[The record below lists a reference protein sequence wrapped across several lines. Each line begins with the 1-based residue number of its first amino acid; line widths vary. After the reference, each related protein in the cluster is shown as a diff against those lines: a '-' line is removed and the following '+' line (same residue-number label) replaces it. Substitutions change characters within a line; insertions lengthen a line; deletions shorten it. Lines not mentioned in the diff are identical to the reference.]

1 MSLIINIMSKTIV
14 IKLTEGGEGI
24 GPFNLYD
31 ISGNLIEANIP
42 FNELLIGKAFVV
54 EDTVNI
60 IVLESIGRCTYR
72 VTKILQDISTNEYK
86 DTKYTVVYQGCSWKH
101 LLDVVNY
108 NKYYGVIEPYIIE
121 YPFSYQYQD
130 EILQNVQ
137 DYTKVFEYTKD
148 TRGVFTDVLRV
159 QPDNK
164 WFNKAILYND
174 QQSSGLLELVPN
186 TPGNLKNYSSYPKY
200 TSTSKVIQYT
210 KSDNF
215 YQYNTFWNVAK
226 DPMTFLFTPSCI
238 SLSIDK
244 ELNQANM
251 DYSTRSFKKA
261 PLRAKDLK
269 IRHILDNSS
278 TTHLVSQFIIAP
290 AQNSY
295 K

>member
-1 MSLIINIMSKTIV
+1 MSKTIV

-31 ISGNLIEANIP
+31 FQENLIEANIP
-42 FNELLIGKAFVV
+42 FGDLLQGRAFIV
-54 EDTVNI
+54 EDDINVI
-60 IVLESIGRCTYR
+60 ILESIGSCKFK
-72 VTKILQDISTNEYK
+72 VTKLLSDITQNEYK
-86 DTKYTVVYQGCSWKH
+86 DAKYTIVHQGCSWRH
-101 LLDVVNY
+101 LTDVVNY
-108 NKYYGVIEPYIIE
+108 NYYYGIIEPYIIE

-137 DYTKVFEYTKD
+137 DYTKVYNYTKD
-148 TRGVFTDVLRV
+148 PTGVFTASLKV
-159 QPDNK
+159 QPDNQ

-174 QQSSGLLELVPN
+174 QQSSGLLELIPKPKN
-186 TPGNLKNYSSYPKY
+186 NLQAYNAFPKY
-200 TSTSKVIQYT
+200 TSNSKIIPYT

-215 YQYNTFWNVAK
+215 YQYNIFWNIAK
-226 DPMTFLFTPSCI
+226 DSQEFIFIPSCT

-244 ELNQANM
+244 VLNEANM
-251 DYSTRSFKKA
+251 DYTSRSFQKA
-261 PLRAKDLK
+261 PIRAKDLK

-278 TTHLVSQFIIAP
+278 ITHLVSQFMIAP